1 MEAPAG
7 RDARMKARYRITA
20 RDRDAIVEDLEQ
32 VAARHSVA
40 FGTVAKLAQTESR
53 MRQHLSEIERGK

>member
-1 MEAPAG
+1 
-7 RDARMKARYRITA
+7 MKARYRITA